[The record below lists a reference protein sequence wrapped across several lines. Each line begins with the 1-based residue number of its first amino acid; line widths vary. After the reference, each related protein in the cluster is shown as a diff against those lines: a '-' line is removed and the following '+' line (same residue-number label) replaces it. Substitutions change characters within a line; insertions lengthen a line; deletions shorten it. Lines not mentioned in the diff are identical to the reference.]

1 MGAAIA
7 HYHVMSEQEL
17 RCECI
22 RLARRVARLE
32 DEKAQAI
39 ERRDHWFRE
48 REHELDANERLR
60 QRLATQGG
68 VEARC
73 LG

>member
-7 HYHVMSEQEL
+7 QYHAMSEQEL
-17 RCECI
+17 RRECI

-48 REHELDANERLR
+48 REQELDANERLR

-68 VEARC
+68 VEARR

>member
-7 HYHVMSEQEL
+7 HYRAMSEQEL
-17 RCECI
+17 RRECV
-22 RLARRVARLE
+22 RLSRRVARLE
-32 DEKAQAI
+32 DEKAKAI

-60 QRLATQGG
+60 KRLDTQVG
-68 VEARC
+68 VEARR

>member
-7 HYHVMSEQEL
+7 QYHAMSEQEL
-17 RCECI
+17 RRECI

-39 ERRDHWFRE
+39 
-48 REHELDANERLR
+48 
-60 QRLATQGG
+60 
-68 VEARC
+68 
-73 LG
+73 